1 MNRLLMNKWFGRV
14 RERALRADSTGGKA
28 VPVAA
33 LILLLSSTLSISGC
47 IGLTN
52 ASKPGSGQQSTTT
65 AATISLAPASIR
77 FGSVAIGGTG
87 SQSVTISNGG
97 GSTLTVTQASTTA
110 PGVTIT
116 GISLPLVIG
125 AGKQATFNVVFS
137 PKAAG
142 VLAGNVSVMSD
153 ISSSPSTVS
162 LSGIGMAATAFLA
175 TSTSSMGFGTV
186 AIGKSNAS
194 SVTLTNAGN
203 SRVTISKVGVSGA
216 SYSTSGVSGGLILAP
231 GQSATLDVSFAPLV
245 AGVLPGT
252 VTVTSNATN
261 SPATISLSG
270 NGAQAVSHSVQL
282 SWTPSASTVAGYN
295 VYRSEVSGGPYTKLD
310 SSAVAVDSFRDSS
323 VQGGLTYYYVVTAV
337 ASAGGE
343 SADSTQVSATIPT
356 P

>member
-1 MNRLLMNKWFGRV
+1 
-14 RERALRADSTGGKA
+14 
-28 VPVAA
+28 
-33 LILLLSSTLSISGC
+33 
-47 IGLTN
+47 
-52 ASKPGSGQQSTTT
+52 
-65 AATISLAPASIR
+65 
-77 FGSVAIGGTG
+77 
-87 SQSVTISNGG
+87 
-97 GSTLTVTQASTTA
+97 
-110 PGVTIT
+110 
-116 GISLPLVIG
+116 
-125 AGKQATFNVVFS
+125 
-137 PKAAG
+137 
-142 VLAGNVSVMSD
+142 GNVSVLSD

-162 LSGIGMAATAFLA
+162 LSGIGMAATAFLT
-175 TSTSSMGFGTV
+175 TSTSSMSFGTV

-194 SVTLTNAGN
+194 AVTLTNAGN
-203 SRVTISKVGVSGA
+203 SKVTISKVAVSGA

-270 NGAQAVSHSVQL
+270 DGAHTVSHSVDL
-282 SWTPSASTVAGYN
+282 SWAPSASTVAGYN

-310 SSAVAVDSFRDSS
+310 SSAVVADSFRDSS

-337 ASAGGE
+337 SSAGGE